1 MDEWEMI
8 LRALASCEVSEQPC
22 EICRDVHE
30 GTCEAEDLGN
40 YNDPQFEANGRYR
53 A

>member
-1 MDEWEMI
+1 MDNWTGLAMG
-8 LRALASCEVSEQPC
+8 LALMGEEEQPC
-22 EICRDVHE
+22 NICGDVHE

-40 YNDPQFEANGRYR
+40 YADPKFEANGRYS